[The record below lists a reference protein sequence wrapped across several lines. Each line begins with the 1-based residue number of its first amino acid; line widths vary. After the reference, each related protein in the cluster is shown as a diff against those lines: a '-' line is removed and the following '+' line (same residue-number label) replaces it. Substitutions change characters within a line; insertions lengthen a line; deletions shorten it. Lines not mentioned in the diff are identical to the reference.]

1 MSIKKTWNIAIPF
14 CVLVI
19 VYGLIIHSFF
29 DITKVTFIKYAL
41 SQVFVIVA
49 PGLVC
54 TKYIFGNRD
63 KSVVHWISL
72 SYVFGYSVNILEYI
86 IIWGLHLQQFA
97 TPIILVITV
106 LVCFLWF
113 YKPIDMDFDDFKEND
128 YVLLFIFMAYMLIS
142 VIAFSGNRISP
153 FIGQGGTSI
162 GRDLQFWCANAVSL
176 KNSFLPETAYFSGT
190 TFYYHYFSSMHVA
203 FISQVTGISVFDVA
217 FTLFSFGKC
226 VLLIGALNYLI
237 DRYRLGSIKYL
248 FYLFILFMTGWEEK
262 PFIIYVGHLTCASF
276 GLDIGFA
283 FGLWLIAF
291 VLQIADNPEF
301 NIRDFLAIMLIWTTL
316 CGAKGPVAALLI
328 LVPGLFCFIWL
339 FQRKYKMAFVYG
351 LTFLGIFAIINI
363 FCLGI
368 IRILNHTADS
378 QVDNIGG
385 FRSVYEVVQAT
396 PYGAL
401 TGTRRF
407 LIPAWIWYA
416 FNAHPVLFVITV
428 VNSFFLIWMLL
439 TKKIRIK
446 DCMNVFVLLFTTIFG
461 IMLGMFYNPGGHSE
475 MYFTMTAY
483 IPCLAYNLEMYKNLL
498 NTGEVGI
505 GWRNAA
511 YKTGM
516 ILTSIVGLYCWGFT
530 QIGGGGM
537 SSRLGTGYSQ
547 IIGDCEYVAG
557 KDTFTKREADAC
569 AWLRDNTL
577 QDSVIQSNRFL
588 VYPNGSYFISMF
600 SERIQY
606 LEADDLVYYCDLGIN
621 EPKAESRE
629 SKRRGEVIEEAFDGD
644 GNALAQLK
652 EEGVD
657 YLVQDNLLYEN
668 KLESSGLTAVYDE
681 NDIVI
686 YKLK

>member
-41 SQVFVIVA
+41 SQAFVIVA

-54 TKYIFGNRD
+54 TKYIFGSRD
-63 KSVVHWISL
+63 KLVVHWISL

-86 IIWGLHLQQFA
+86 VIWGLHLQQFA

-113 YKPIDMDFDDFKEND
+113 YKPIDIDFDDFKEND
-128 YVLLFIFMAYMLIS
+128 YLLLFIFMAYMLVNI
-142 VIAFSGNRISP
+142 IASSGNHISP
-153 FIGQGGTSI
+153 FVGRGVTNIT
-162 GRDLQFWCANAVSL
+162 RDLQFWCANAVSL
-176 KNSFLPETAYFSGT
+176 KNSFLPEAAYFSGT

-237 DRYRLGSIKYL
+237 DRYRFGSIKYL

-262 PFIIYVGHLTCASF
+262 PFIMYVWHLNYNSF
-276 GLDIGFA
+276 GFDIGFA
-283 FGLWLIAF
+283 FGLWLVAF

-301 NIRDFLAIMLIWTTL
+301 NIRDFLAVMLIWTTL

-328 LVPGLFCFIWL
+328 LVPGFFCFLWL
-339 FQRKYKMAFVYG
+339 FQRKYKMAFGYG
-351 LTFLGIFAIINI
+351 LTFLGIFAAINI

-378 QVDNIGG
+378 QADNIGG
-385 FRSVYEVVQAT
+385 FKAVWEVIQAT
-396 PYGAL
+396 PYGVY
-401 TGTRRF
+401 TGARRF

-428 VNSFFLIWMLL
+428 VNSFFLIWMLF
-439 TKKIRIK
+439 TKKIRIR
-446 DCMNVFVLLFTTIFG
+446 DCMNVFVLLFTAIIG
-461 IMLGMFYNPGGHSE
+461 VVLGMFYNPGGHSE

-498 NTGEVGI
+498 DTGEMGI
-505 GWRNAA
+505 GWRDAA

-516 ILTSIVGLYCWGFT
+516 IFMSIVGLYCWSFT
-530 QIGGGGM
+530 EIRGGTINL
-537 SSRLGTGYSQ
+537 LG
-547 IIGDCEYVAG
+547 AG
-557 KDTFTKREADAC
+557 KDRIDGDWWCDVGEETFTKREADAC
-569 AWLRDNTL
+569 VWLRDNTP
-577 QDSVIQSNRFL
+577 QDSIVQSNRFL
-588 VYPNGSYFISMF
+588 AYHVWSYYVSIF
-600 SERIQY
+600 SERVQY